1 MTDFEGFEL
10 MEINSNLVLQVSVFS
25 IGFVKITSWVPSKD
39 LYHVLAAGNKHNF
52 MGAHASESKDV
63 PSIE

>member
-25 IGFVKITSWVPSKD
+25 IAICENYFLGSQQRFISRFSSRKQAQ
-39 LYHVLAAGNKHNF
+39 LHG
-52 MGAHASESKDV
+52 GAR
-63 PSIE
+63 